1 MSEARKIGKIAREAQ
16 KLNAMVFKE
25 TNIGSSEL
33 ELIHYVRHHPG
44 TTQQEAANELHVEK
58 GAVTK
63 RVRSLVKKGYL
74 ICRQD
79 IKDKRK
85 HLLYP
90 TKKAQTLKQS
100 RTSIEAAFYDWLLED
115 LNQKEKETFLIT
127 LDKMYAKSK
136 KESRAHFP
144 NVMQRIQTL

>member
-90 TKKAQTLKQS
+90 TEKAQALKQS

-115 LNQKEKETFLIT
+115 LSQEEKETFLIT
-127 LDKMYAKSK
+127 LDKVYAKSK
-136 KESRAHFP
+136 KESQSHFP

>member
-1 MSEARKIGKIAREAQ
+1 MSETRKIGKIAREAQ

-44 TTQQEAANELHVEK
+44 TTQQEAANELHGEK

-63 RVRSLVKKGYL
+63 RVRSLVKKEYL

-79 IKDKRK
+79 TKDKRK

-115 LNQKEKETFLIT
+115 LNQEEKEIFLIT

-136 KESRAHFP
+136 KESRSHFP

>member
-44 TTQQEAANELHVEK
+44 TTQQEAANELHGEK
-58 GAVTK
+58 GAVT
-63 RVRSLVKKGYL
+63 SLVKKGYL

-115 LNQKEKETFLIT
+115 LNQEEKETFLIT
-127 LDKMYAKSK
+127 LDKVYAKSK
-136 KESRAHFP
+136 KESRSHFP

>member
-33 ELIHYVRHHPG
+33 ELIHYV
-44 TTQQEAANELHVEK
+44 
-58 GAVTK
+58 
-63 RVRSLVKKGYL
+63 
-74 ICRQD
+74 
-79 IKDKRK
+79 
-85 HLLYP
+85 
-90 TKKAQTLKQS
+90 
-100 RTSIEAAFYDWLLED
+100 WLLED
-115 LNQKEKETFLIT
+115 FNQEEKETFLIT

-136 KESRAHFP
+136 KESRSHFP

>member
-44 TTQQEAANELHVEK
+44 TTQQEAANELHGEK

-115 LNQKEKETFLIT
+115 L
-127 LDKMYAKSK
+127 SRK
-136 KESRAHFP
+136 KKKHFS
-144 NVMQRIQTL
+144 

>member
-1 MSEARKIGKIAREAQ
+1 MSETRKIGKIAREAQ

-44 TTQQEAANELHVEK
+44 TTQQEAANELHVKK

-63 RVRSLVKKGYL
+63 RVRLLVKKEYL

-79 IKDKRK
+79 TKDKRK

-90 TKKAQTLKQS
+90 TEKAQALKQS

-115 LNQKEKETFLIT
+115 LNQEEKEIFLIT

-136 KESRAHFP
+136 KESRSHFP

>member
-1 MSEARKIGKIAREAQ
+1 MSETRKIGKIAREAQ

-44 TTQQEAANELHVEK
+44 TTQQEAANELHGEK

-115 LNQKEKETFLIT
+115 LNQEEKEIFLIT

-136 KESRAHFP
+136 KEIRAK
-144 NVMQRIQTL
+144 L

>member
-33 ELIHYVRHHPG
+33 ELIHYVRHHPD

-90 TKKAQTLKQS
+90 TEKAQALKQS

-115 LNQKEKETFLIT
+115 LSQEEKETFQTI
-127 LDKMYAKSK
+127 LDKVYAKSK
-136 KESRAHFP
+136 KESRSHFP